1 MAGNQAIVDALYH
14 ATMVFFAM
22 FFIAITIAFAVKIWR
37 ELEPGKRAEIKRRAP
52 VIAGRG
58 ILGALKW
65 AALIVFIAITIA
77 FAVKIWRE
85 LEPGKR
91 AEIKRRAPVIAGRGI
106 LGALKWAA
114 LIVLTLFWATFDLA
128 FRENPDPHNRKL

>member
-65 AALIVFIAITIA
+65 AALIV
-77 FAVKIWRE
+77 
-85 LEPGKR
+85 
-91 AEIKRRAPVIAGRGI
+91 
-106 LGALKWAA
+106 
-114 LIVLTLFWATFDLA
+114 LTLLWATFDLA

>member
-1 MAGNQAIVDALYH
+1 MKWYDALFYAYLAGIVIVPPVAIVVH
-14 ATMVFFAM
+14 S
-22 FFIAITIAFAVKIWR
+22 WR

-52 VIAGRG
+52 GIA
-58 ILGALKW
+58 A
-65 AALIVFIAITIA
+65 
-77 FAVKIWRE
+77 
-85 LEPGKR
+85 
-91 AEIKRRAPVIAGRGI
+91 RGI

>member
-52 VIAGRG
+52 GIAARG

-65 AALIVFIAITIA
+65 SLVAVVVFG
-77 FAVKIWRE
+77 VE
-85 LEPGKR
+85 LVR
-91 AEIKRRAPVIAGRGI
+91 F
-106 LGALKWAA
+106 ALK
-114 LIVLTLFWATFDLA
+114 
-128 FRENPDPHNRKL
+128 ENPDPHNRKL